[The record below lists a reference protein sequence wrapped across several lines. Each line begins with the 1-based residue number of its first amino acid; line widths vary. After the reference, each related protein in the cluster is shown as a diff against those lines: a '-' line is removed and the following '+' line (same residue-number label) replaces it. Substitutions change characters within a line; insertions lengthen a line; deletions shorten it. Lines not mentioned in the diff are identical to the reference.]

1 MSETILDNVS
11 RIVGVAVG
19 DDSFKD
25 ELLMHIASS
34 LALSNQLGAGKPIE
48 VTEKTTWEDF
58 KDKSQAKG
66 NYSFGLVKQLVYT
79 QVKMLFDP
87 PTATSLNVMK
97 SISEE
102 LKWRIKEAY
111 AIDNQI
117 PSSEGGELLWQEKI

>member
-1 MSETILDNVS
+1 MIKVSETILDNVS

-25 ELLMHIASS
+25 ELLMHIGSS

-48 VTEKTTWEDF
+48 VTENTTWEDF
-58 KDKSQAKG
+58 KDDSQEG
-66 NYSFGLVKQLVYT
+66 NPSFGLVKQLVYT

-97 SISEE
+97 SIAEE

-111 AIDNQI
+111 ASDNQV
-117 PSSEGGELLWQEKI
+117 PSTEGGDL